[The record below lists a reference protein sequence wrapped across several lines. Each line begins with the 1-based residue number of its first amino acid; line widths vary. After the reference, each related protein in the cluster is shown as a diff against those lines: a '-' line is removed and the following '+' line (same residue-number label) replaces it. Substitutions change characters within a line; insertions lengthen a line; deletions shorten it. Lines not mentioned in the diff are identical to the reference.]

1 MSRRRAFGLRPR
13 AAPPA
18 PALTLALTLALA
30 LAASHA
36 RAEPTSED
44 KALATA
50 LFKEAKTLV
59 DQGRVGDAC
68 RKFEE
73 SQRLDPSGGTLLN
86 LAVCHEREGRFASAW
101 TELSEA
107 LSIALRDGRDDRA
120 KLAREHIATVE
131 PRLSWLVVVVSAPSD
146 VPGLEIRRDGSVVRR
161 PAWGTAMPVD
171 PGEHRVEVS
180 APGKKT
186 WSARAVIGPE
196 HDTKQVEVPPLE
208 DLPSAP
214 PPSASTLTSL
224 ASSAAPRPTDESERQ
239 RPRHTLG
246 LVLVGTGALGV
257 GVATY
262 FGVRAIGKR
271 HDSDALCPGGRCTTE
286 GAALN
291 DQAKSAADVST
302 VVFAAGAAFVGVGL
316 YFVLSSPK
324 LPVHAASLRLSPR
337 VGPDRASLTLG
348 GSF

>member
-1 MSRRRAFGLRPR
+1 M
-13 AAPPA
+13 
-18 PALTLALTLALA
+18 
-30 LAASHA
+30 
-36 RAEPTSED
+36 
-44 KALATA
+44 
-50 LFKEAKTLV
+50 V
-59 DQGRVGDAC
+59 DQGRVDEAC

-120 KLAREHIATVE
+120 KLAREHIATLE
-131 PRLSWLVVVVSAPSD
+131 ARLSWLVVVVSAPSD
-146 VPGLEIRRDGSVVRR
+146 VPGLEVRRDGSVVRR

-186 WSARAVIGPE
+186 WSARVVIGPE
-196 HDTKQVEVPPLE
+196 HDTKQIDVPLLE
-208 DLPSAP
+208 DLPPAPSP
-214 PPSASTLTSL
+214 PPSAATL
-224 ASSAAPRPTDESERQ
+224 ASLPVLAHPPAIDEAERQ
-239 RPRHTLG
+239 RSRRTVG
-246 LVLVGTGALGV
+246 LVLIGTGALGA
-257 GVATY
+257 GVASY

-271 HDSDALCPGGRCTTE
+271 HDSDALCLGGRCTTE

-302 VVFAAGAAFVGVGL
+302 VVFAAGAALVGVGL
-316 YFVLSSPK
+316 YFALSSPK
-324 LPVHAASLRLSPR
+324 LPAHAASLRLSPH
-337 VGPDRASLTLG
+337 VGPERASLVLG